1 MFKNFLLQF
10 GHNLLKI
17 MGTSTD
23 LLFKENFK
31 STKLP
36 SLINF
41 AMEISIFSN
50 GNWTGLDK
58 RILTYLSTNLNLIL
72 LVPTTYLS
80 TQMHLLKITKNISNY
95 LKLF

>member
-1 MFKNFLLQF
+1 M
-10 GHNLLKI
+10 

-50 GNWTGLDK
+50 GNWTTGLDK

-72 LVPTTYLS
+72 LVPTAYLS
-80 TQMHLLKITKNISNY
+80 IQMH
-95 LKLF
+95 